1 MPVTYLDLFVIGIVL
16 VSALLAMLRGFTREV
31 LAIASWAVAAVAA
44 YAFYPMALPYAQ
56 QYIPN
61 KTVALAAA
69 AGGIFLVT
77 LIIAYFITAKLSDVI
92 LDSRVGALDR
102 TLGFLFGALRGFLIS
117 VILFLF
123 FQWLVAD
130 KMQPIWVKEAK
141 TRSLLESSGNWIKSL
156 LPDDPEGLLQQL
168 KVPKGDNSTPPEPVP
183 PTQPAQPEQK
193 KTEVTPQRS
202 QSAQNT
208 EARVVY
214 GSNDKQDMQRLLTG
228 TSGQKRP

>member
-31 LAIASWAVAAVAA
+31 LAIASWAVAAIAA
-44 YAFYPMALPYAQ
+44 YAFYPLALPYAQ

-61 KTVALAAA
+61 KTASLAAS

-77 LIIAYFITAKLSDVI
+77 LIVAYFITAKLSDVI

-130 KMQPIWVKEAK
+130 KMQPIWVKDAK
-141 TRSLLESSGNWIKSL
+141 TRNLLESSGNWIKSL
-156 LPDDPEGLLQQL
+156 LPDDPEGILQQF
-168 KVPKGDNSTPPEPVP
+168 KAPKGDNSTPPEPVP
-183 PTQPAQPEQK
+183 PAQPEQK
-193 KTEVTPQRS
+193 KTEAAPQRS

-208 EARVVY
+208 DARIVY

-228 TSGQKRP
+228 TPGQKRP

>member
-16 VSALLAMLRGFTREV
+16 VSALLAMLRGFTREI
-31 LAIASWAVAAVAA
+31 LAIASWAIAAVAA

-61 KTVALAAA
+61 KTASLAAA

-77 LIIAYFITAKLSDVI
+77 LIVAYFVTAKLSDVI
-92 LDSRVGALDR
+92 LDSRIGALDR

-130 KMQPIWVKEAK
+130 KMQPVWVKEAK
-141 TRSLLESSGNWIKSL
+141 TRSLLESSGSWIKSL
-156 LPDDPEGLLQQL
+156 LPDDPEGVLQQL
-168 KVPKGDNSTPPEPVP
+168 KVPKGDSATPPDQAP
-183 PTQPAQPEQK
+183 PAQPEK
-193 KTEVTPQRS
+193 KTELTPDTS
-202 QSAQNT
+202 QSAQNSG
-208 EARVVY
+208 ARVVY
-214 GSNDKQDMQRLLTG
+214 GTNDKQDMQRLLTG
-228 TSGQKRP
+228 ATGQKRPQPQ